1 MIEETT
7 REEIKNTTDVIIA
20 NKDSRFIAF
29 HNNGHLGSWGFVTK
43 KITPNVDQPTR
54 GDFYW
59 IEGSPNPTKPKKC
72 ERRPHQLNMEVASWG
87 KVIGL

>member
-1 MIEETT
+1 MYDRIQVWKQIIAPRIEETT
-7 REEIKNTTDVIIA
+7 PEEIKDTTCIIIA

-54 GDFYW
+54 GDF
-59 IEGSPNPTKPKKC
+59 
-72 ERRPHQLNMEVASWG
+72 
-87 KVIGL
+87 IGLKGV

>member
-54 GDFYW
+54 GDF
-59 IEGSPNPTKPKKC
+59 
-72 ERRPHQLNMEVASWG
+72 
-87 KVIGL
+87 IGLKGV